1 MKKSKMILLLVFSII
16 LLIIVITWRTGLL
29 ELWSKG
35 ISSVANNTEK
45 YSDESGYVLDGSY
58 TIQID
63 LADIQSNIGKE
74 LYNDGRHKIIVE
86 WINISGVSAEGIN
99 IGFRSFGDYSTDG
112 ATLISGVH
120 HITNNDRSFSTLM
133 TAKLTAKY
141 KNKQYGGTVSG
152 ISGLN
157 YKSGDDFSFD
167 IHPAE
172 ALRDKGKVELTI
184 TNLYLN
190 IWKKK

>member
-1 MKKSKMILLLVFSII
+1 MKKSKMILLLVFLII
-16 LLIIVITWRTGLL
+16 LLFLIITWRTGLL

-35 ISSVANNTEK
+35 IPSIANNTEK
-45 YSDESGYVLDGSY
+45 YSDEAGYVLDGSC

-86 WINISGVSAEGIN
+86 WINISGVSVEGIH

-133 TAKLTAKY
+133 TAKVIAKY
-141 KNKQYGGTVSG
+141 KNNQYDGT
-152 ISGLN
+152 
-157 YKSGDDFSFD
+157 SFWGCR
-167 IHPAE
+167 I
-172 ALRDKGKVELTI
+172 EL
-184 TNLYLN
+184 
-190 IWKKK
+190 